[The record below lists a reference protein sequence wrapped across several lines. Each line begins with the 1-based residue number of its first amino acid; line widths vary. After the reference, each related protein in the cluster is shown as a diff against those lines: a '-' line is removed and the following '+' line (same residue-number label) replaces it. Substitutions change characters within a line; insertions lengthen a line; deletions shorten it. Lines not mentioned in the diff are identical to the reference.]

1 MTEQSEV
8 EDGLKELG
16 LIVAGNREEEV
27 WGRVVQNMTNV
38 VAELEKQ
45 LKEIPSQIEVNKS
58 ILEFAK
64 SKAPK
69 PLNAT

>member
-1 MTEQSEV
+1 MTNEQE
-8 EDGLKELG
+8 EGLKELG

-38 VAELEKQ
+38 ITELEKQ
-45 LKEIPSQIEVNKS
+45 LKEIPAQIEVNKS
-58 ILEFAK
+58 LLEFAK

-69 PLNAT
+69 PLEVK

>member
-1 MTEQSEV
+1 MTNEQ

-38 VAELEKQ
+38 ITELEKQ
-45 LKEIPSQIEVNKS
+45 LKEIPAQIEVNKS
-58 ILEFAK
+58 LLKFAK

-69 PLNAT
+69 PLKVS

>member
-1 MTEQSEV
+1 MTNEQ

-38 VAELEKQ
+38 ITELEKQ
-45 LKEIPSQIEVNKS
+45 LKEIPAQIEVNKS
-58 ILEFAK
+58 LLEFAK

-69 PLNAT
+69 PLEVK